1 MTKKTSLLLTSLLVV
16 GAAIAA
22 VQYSR
27 STEQDSSDDKP
38 RQVVE
43 VIRNSLQ
50 TRVSETG
57 TIQPS
62 QTIEIKSQFSGEIAQ
77 VFVTTG
83 QEVQKDQLL
92 AIIQQEPNQARQVA
106 QLRAAIQEERLN
118 VDTAHREWIRSHSLY
133 EKGYIPQKEREITHR
148 EYQRSLVRLDLAE
161 RQLLLSL
168 GGNQEL
174 FERYR
179 EGHSSSTRPEEF
191 QVRSP
196 SQGTIL
202 EILIH
207 SGEII
212 TSGTATFGGGTV
224 LMRIADLSHMVV
236 KANINEVN
244 IPRVLVGQAV
254 DIRLDALPGQSFQG
268 TVIGIATQGLKIENI
283 VTYEVTIAIDT
294 PHKILK
300 PMLTANIDIVT
311 QQLEN
316 VLTIPLEALR
326 VENGD
331 DVVEVLIDES
341 SKTQKVRVAFRTD
354 TRAVITQG
362 IEEHDQVII
371 PSFKDDEPPH

>member
-1 MTKKTSLLLTSLLVV
+1 MLIVLQNISKVYKAGDVHVPALIDLTLN
-16 GAAIAA
+16 I
-22 VQYSR
+22 
-27 STEQDSSDDKP
+27 EQ
-38 RQVVE
+38 
-43 VIRNSLQ
+43 
-50 TRVSETG
+50 
-57 TIQPS
+57 
-62 QTIEIKSQFSGEIAQ
+62 GE
-77 VFVTTG
+77 F
-83 QEVQKDQLL
+83 
-92 AIIQQEPNQARQVA
+92 
-106 QLRAAIQEERLN
+106 
-118 VDTAHREWIRSHSLY
+118 
-133 EKGYIPQKEREITHR
+133 
-148 EYQRSLVRLDLAE
+148 
-161 RQLLLSL
+161 
-168 GGNQEL
+168 
-174 FERYR
+174 
-179 EGHSSSTRPEEF
+179 
-191 QVRSP
+191 
-196 SQGTIL
+196 
-202 EILIH
+202 
-207 SGEII
+207 
-212 TSGTATFGGGTV
+212 
-224 LMRIADLSHMVV
+224 MRIADLSHMVV

-331 DVVEVLIDES
+331 DVVEVLIDETP
-341 SKTQKVRVAFRTD
+341 KIQKVRVAFRTD